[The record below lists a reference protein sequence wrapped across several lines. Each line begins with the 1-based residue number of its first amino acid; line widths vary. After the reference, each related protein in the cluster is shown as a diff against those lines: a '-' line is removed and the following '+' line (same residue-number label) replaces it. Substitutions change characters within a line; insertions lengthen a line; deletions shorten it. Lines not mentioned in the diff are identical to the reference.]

1 MECYRHPDRD
11 GSFYCQ
17 KDANYM
23 CEECACCRSPRVYCQ
38 FRTACLINLL
48 TREGELSA
56 CGDKELNMEA
66 VEDVEKSVV
75 TG

>member
-1 MECYRHPDRD
+1 
-11 GSFYCQ
+11 
-17 KDANYM
+17 M

-66 VEDVEKSVV
+66 VEDVEKSMV